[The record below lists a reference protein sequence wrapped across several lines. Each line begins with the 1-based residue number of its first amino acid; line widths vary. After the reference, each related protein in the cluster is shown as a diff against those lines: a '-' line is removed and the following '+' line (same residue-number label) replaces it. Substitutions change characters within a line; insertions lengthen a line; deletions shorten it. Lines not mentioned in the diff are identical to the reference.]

1 MSTSCNKKKKIEN
14 NKINKNY
21 ETCNVIAM
29 YLLTMYIYINNIV
42 CYLYV
47 TLIILRNNN
56 NTTTPFFLQAN
67 LIYKLMKRLLLLVYT
82 VSFLFIH
89 SFTYFVVYCLERLLV
104 LLRTFLAP

>member
-1 MSTSCNKKKKIEN
+1 MLFICD
-14 NKINKNY
+14 
-21 ETCNVIAM
+21 
-29 YLLTMYIYINNIV
+29 INNIKKQQQH
-42 CYLYV
+42 
-47 TLIILRNNN
+47 NN
-56 NTTTPFFLQAN
+56 PLFFLQQN